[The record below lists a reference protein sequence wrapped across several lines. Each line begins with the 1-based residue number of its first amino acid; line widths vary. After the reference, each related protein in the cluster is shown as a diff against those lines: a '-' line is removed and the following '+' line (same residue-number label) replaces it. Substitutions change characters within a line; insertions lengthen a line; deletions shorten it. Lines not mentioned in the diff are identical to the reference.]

1 LFALF
6 TIFEGALGNADA
18 IGRTLNLTA
27 ILLLTGLATMIAF
40 TSGVFNVGME
50 GQLYLGA
57 LATVATV
64 VALHSY
70 GFIASPLA
78 AVAGMAAGA
87 SYAFIPASLKAKVGL
102 NEIVST
108 LLLNYVALFLVD
120 YFAAGPIHQQGAALN
135 ITVAVP
141 LSLRLPILGETSL
154 NPSIVVAI
162 LASVGMAFLIYKTK
176 FGFEARMMAGNIRSA
191 KYIGVNIPRNIVLSM
206 VASGALA
213 GLAGSMLVLGITFA
227 WFAGASKFYG
237 YLGIGVALL
246 ANLNPIAIIFSAF
259 FFSVLNEGGIAMQ
272 GATGV
277 PYEVAQSIAA
287 MIIVVALVR
296 TALERRATRAS
307 T

>member
-1 LFALF
+1 
-6 TIFEGALGNADA
+6 
-18 IGRTLNLTA
+18 
-27 ILLLTGLATMIAF
+27 MIAF
-40 TSGVFNVGME
+40 STGVFNVGME

-57 LATVATV
+57 LATVAATIV
-64 VALHSY
+64 LNPY
-70 GFIASPLA
+70 GFIALPLA
-78 AVAGMAAGA
+78 AIVGMAMGA
-87 SYAFIPASLKAKVGL
+87 LYALLPGSLKAKIGL

-141 LSLRLPILGETSL
+141 VGLRLPTLGETTL
-154 NPSIVVAI
+154 NPAIAVAI
-162 LASVGMAFLIYKTK
+162 LASVGMAFLLYKTK

-191 KYIGVNIPRNIVLSM
+191 KYIGVDIPRNITLSM

-213 GLAGSMLVLGITFA
+213 GLAGAMLVLGITYA

-246 ANLNPIAIIFSAF
+246 AQLNPIAIIFSAF

-272 GATGV
+272 SATGV

-287 MIIVVALVR
+287 MIIVVALIR
-296 TALERRATRAS
+296 TALERRGTRAS